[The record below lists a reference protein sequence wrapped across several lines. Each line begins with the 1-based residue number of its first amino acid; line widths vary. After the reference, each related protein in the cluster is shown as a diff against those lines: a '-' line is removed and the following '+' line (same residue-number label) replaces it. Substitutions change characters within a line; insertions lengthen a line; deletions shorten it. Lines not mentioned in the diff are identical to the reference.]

1 MGFKDKMTKYYSDA
15 YMEKYGDRMTS
26 VAGTILSVK
35 TEVKSIL
42 GIFNK
47 LHVFL
52 VVKPEVGTQL
62 KIHVILVVKPEV
74 GKQVVKCEYK
84 KNRWFK
90 KPQFID
96 VNQGHKVIIMGLK
109 GVKGKA
115 NSENVLISNIAN
127 LTTRKDLHPFDHSQ
141 IKKARQQ
148 STKMMRR

>member
-52 VVKPEVGTQL
+52 VVKPEVG
-62 KIHVILVVKPEV
+62 
-74 GKQVVKCEYK
+74 KQVVKCEYK

-90 KPQFID
+90 KPQYID

>member
-52 VVKPEVGTQL
+52 VVKPEVG
-62 KIHVILVVKPEV
+62 
-74 GKQVVKCEYK
+74 KQVVKCEYK

-109 GVKGKA
+109 GIKGKA
-115 NSENVLISNIAN
+115 NSENILVSNIAN
-127 LTTRKDLHPFDHSQ
+127 LTIKKDLHPFDHSQ

>member
-15 YMEKYGDRMTS
+15 YMEKHGARMTS

-47 LHVFL
+47 LHVF
-52 VVKPEVGTQL
+52 
-62 KIHVILVVKPEV
+62 LVVKPEV

>member
-52 VVKPEVGTQL
+52 VVKPEVG
-62 KIHVILVVKPEV
+62 
-74 GKQVVKCEYK
+74 KQVVKCEYK
-84 KNRWFK
+84 NIMHRGGRVYEKTSELFVSGGSFCEHAIFK
-90 KPQFID
+90 W
-96 VNQGHKVIIMGLK
+96 
-109 GVKGKA
+109 
-115 NSENVLISNIAN
+115 
-127 LTTRKDLHPFDHSQ
+127 
-141 IKKARQQ
+141 
-148 STKMMRR
+148 MRRWRRHNKV

>member
-47 LHVFL
+47 LHVF
-52 VVKPEVGTQL
+52 
-62 KIHVILVVKPEV
+62 LVVKPEV

>member
-26 VAGTILSVK
+26 VAGTILSVT

-52 VVKPEVGTQL
+52 VVKPEVG
-62 KIHVILVVKPEV
+62 
-74 GKQVVKCEYK
+74 KQVVKCEYK
-84 KNRWFK
+84 QNKWFK

-109 GVKGKA
+109 GIKGKA
-115 NSENVLISNIAN
+115 NSENILVSNIAN
-127 LTTRKDLHPFDHSQ
+127 LTTKKDLHPFDHSQ

>member
-35 TEVKSIL
+35 TEVKCIL

-47 LHVFL
+47 LHLF
-52 VVKPEVGTQL
+52 
-62 KIHVILVVKPEV
+62 LVVKPEV

-84 KNRWFK
+84 QNKWFK

-109 GVKGKA
+109 GIKGKA
-115 NSENVLISNIAN
+115 NSENILVSNIAN
-127 LTTRKDLHPFDHSQ
+127 LTTKKDLHPFDHSQ

>member
-52 VVKPEVGTQL
+52 VVKPEVG
-62 KIHVILVVKPEV
+62 
-74 GKQVVKCEYK
+74 KQVIKCEYK
-84 KNRWFK
+84 QNKWFK

-109 GVKGKA
+109 GIKGKA
-115 NSENVLISNIAN
+115 NSENILVSNIAN
-127 LTTRKDLHPFDHSQ
+127 LTTKKDLHPFDYSQ

>member
-47 LHVFL
+47 LHVF
-52 VVKPEVGTQL
+52 
-62 KIHVILVVKPEV
+62 LVVKPEV

-127 LTTRKDLHPFDHSQ
+127 LTTRKDLHHFDHSQ
-141 IKKARQQ
+141 IKKDRQQ
-148 STKMMRR
+148 YTKMMRR

>member
-52 VVKPEVGTQL
+52 VVKPEVG
-62 KIHVILVVKPEV
+62 
-74 GKQVVKCEYK
+74 KQVVKCEYK
-84 KNRWFK
+84 QNKSFK

-109 GVKGKA
+109 GIKGKA
-115 NSENVLISNIAN
+115 NSENILVSNIAN
-127 LTTRKDLHPFDHSQ
+127 LTTKKDLHPFDHSQ

>member
-52 VVKPEVGTQL
+52 VVKPEVG
-62 KIHVILVVKPEV
+62 
-74 GKQVVKCEYK
+74 KQVVKCEYK
-84 KNRWFK
+84 QNKWFK

-109 GVKGKA
+109 GNKGKA
-115 NSENVLISNIAN
+115 NSENILVSNIAN
-127 LTTRKDLHPFDHSQ
+127 LTTKKDLHPFDHSQ

>member
-1 MGFKDKMTKYYSDA
+1 MGVKDKMTKYYSDA

-47 LHVFL
+47 LHVF
-52 VVKPEVGTQL
+52 
-62 KIHVILVVKPEV
+62 LVVKPEV

>member
-52 VVKPEVGTQL
+52 VVKPEVG
-62 KIHVILVVKPEV
+62 
-74 GKQVVKCEYK
+74 KQVVKCEYK
-84 KNRWFK
+84 QNKWFK

-109 GVKGKA
+109 SIKEKA
-115 NSENVLISNIAN
+115 NKENILVSNIEN
-127 LTTRKDLHPFDHSQ
+127 LKTKKDLHPFDHSQ

>member
-47 LHVFL
+47 LHVF
-52 VVKPEVGTQL
+52 
-62 KIHVILVVKPEV
+62 LVVKPEV

-148 STKMMRR
+148 ST

>member
-1 MGFKDKMTKYYSDA
+1 MGFKDKITKYYSDA

-52 VVKPEVGTQL
+52 VVKPEVG
-62 KIHVILVVKPEV
+62 
-74 GKQVVKCEYK
+74 KQVVKCEYK
-84 KNRWFK
+84 QNKWFK

-109 GVKGKA
+109 GIKGKA
-115 NSENVLISNIAN
+115 NSENILVSNIAN
-127 LTTRKDLHPFDHSQ
+127 LTTKKDLHPFDHSQ

>member
-52 VVKPEVGTQL
+52 VVKPEVG
-62 KIHVILVVKPEV
+62 
-74 GKQVVKCEYK
+74 KQVVKCEYK
-84 KNRWFK
+84 QNKWFK

-109 GVKGKA
+109 GIKGKA
-115 NSENVLISNIAN
+115 NSENILVYNIAN
-127 LTTRKDLHPFDHSQ
+127 LTTKKDLHPFDHSQ

>member
-52 VVKPEVGTQL
+52 VVKPF
-62 KIHVILVVKPEV
+62 IL
-74 GKQVVKCEYK
+74 
-84 KNRWFK
+84 
-90 KPQFID
+90 FIFTFY
-96 VNQGHKVIIMGLK
+96 
-109 GVKGKA
+109 
-115 NSENVLISNIAN
+115 N
-127 LTTRKDLHPFDHSQ
+127 LFTNFRFNN
-141 IKKARQQ
+141 
-148 STKMMRR
+148 

>member
-52 VVKPEVGTQL
+52 VVKPEVG
-62 KIHVILVVKPEV
+62 
-74 GKQVVKCEYK
+74 KQVVKCEYRQNK
-84 KNRWFK
+84 WFK

-96 VNQGHKVIIMGLK
+96 VNQGNKVIIMGLK

>member
-52 VVKPEVGTQL
+52 VVKPEVG
-62 KIHVILVVKPEV
+62 
-74 GKQVVKCEYK
+74 KQVVKCEYK

-96 VNQGHKVIIMGLK
+96 VSQGHKVIIMGLK

>member
-1 MGFKDKMTKYYSDA
+1 MGFKDNMTKYYSDA

-47 LHVFL
+47 LHVF
-52 VVKPEVGTQL
+52 
-62 KIHVILVVKPEV
+62 LVVKPEV

>member
-15 YMEKYGDRMTS
+15 YMNKYGDRMTS

-52 VVKPEVGTQL
+52 VVKPEVG
-62 KIHVILVVKPEV
+62 
-74 GKQVVKCEYK
+74 KQVVKCEYK
-84 KNRWFK
+84 QNKWFK

-109 GVKGKA
+109 GIKGKA
-115 NSENVLISNIAN
+115 NSENILVSNIAN
-127 LTTRKDLHPFDHSQ
+127 LTTKKDLHPFDHSQ

>member
-1 MGFKDKMTKYYSDA
+1 MGFNDRMTKYYSDA

-47 LHVFL
+47 LHVF
-52 VVKPEVGTQL
+52 
-62 KIHVILVVKPEV
+62 LVVKPEV

>member
-52 VVKPEVGTQL
+52 VVKPEVG
-62 KIHVILVVKPEV
+62 
-74 GKQVVKCEYK
+74 KQVVKCEYK
-84 KNRWFK
+84 QNKWFK

-109 GVKGKA
+109 GIKGKA

>member
-52 VVKPEVGTQL
+52 VVKPEVG
-62 KIHVILVVKPEV
+62 
-74 GKQVVKCEYK
+74 KQVVKCEYK
-84 KNRWFK
+84 ENRWFK

-109 GVKGKA
+109 GIKGKA

>member
-52 VVKPEVGTQL
+52 VVKPEVG
-62 KIHVILVVKPEV
+62 
-74 GKQVVKCEYK
+74 KQVVKCEYK
-84 KNRWFK
+84 QNKWFK

-96 VNQGHKVIIMGLK
+96 VNQGHKVIIIGLK
-109 GVKGKA
+109 GIKGKA
-115 NSENVLISNIAN
+115 NSENILVSNIAN
-127 LTTRKDLHPFDHSQ
+127 LTTKKDLHPFDHSQ

>member
-52 VVKPEVGTQL
+52 VVKPEVG
-62 KIHVILVVKPEV
+62 
-74 GKQVVKCEYK
+74 KQVVKCEYK

-96 VNQGHKVIIMGLK
+96 VNQGHKIIIMGLK

>member
-42 GIFNK
+42 GIFNN

-52 VVKPEVGTQL
+52 VGKPEVGT
-62 KIHVILVVKPEV
+62 
-74 GKQVVKCEYK
+74 QVVKCEYK
-84 KNRWFK
+84 QNKWFK

-109 GVKGKA
+109 GIKGKA
-115 NSENVLISNIAN
+115 NSENILVSNIAN
-127 LTTRKDLHPFDHSQ
+127 LTTKKDLHPFDHSQ

>member
-52 VVKPEVGTQL
+52 VVKPEVG
-62 KIHVILVVKPEV
+62 
-74 GKQVVKCEYK
+74 KQVVKCEYK
-84 KNRWFK
+84 QNKWFK

-109 GVKGKA
+109 GIKGKA
-115 NSENVLISNIAN
+115 NSENILVSNIAN
-127 LTTRKDLHPFDHSQ
+127 LTTKKDLHPFDHSQ

-148 STKMMRR
+148 STKMLSLIHI

>member
-47 LHVFL
+47 LHVF
-52 VVKPEVGTQL
+52 
-62 KIHVILVVKPEV
+62 LVVKPEV

-127 LTTRKDLHPFDHSQ
+127 LTTGKDIHPFDHGQ
-141 IKKARQQ
+141 IQTAPQH
-148 STKMMRR
+148 STNVMRR